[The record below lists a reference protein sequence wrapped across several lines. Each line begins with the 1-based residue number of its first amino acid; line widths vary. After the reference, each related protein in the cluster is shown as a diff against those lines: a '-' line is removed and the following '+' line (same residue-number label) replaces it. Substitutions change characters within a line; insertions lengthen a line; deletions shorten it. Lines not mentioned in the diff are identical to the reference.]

1 MVFCRRI
8 SGFAGLAAAFL
19 ITGCASKAP
28 SGPLLPPSIGN
39 GHGSQYGNYAAE
51 PDGEFTGEH
60 GERCVAFNWDRPIGG
75 GLAIRIRSA
84 SCDSAERPGWMTC
97 HDISRTVIP
106 IAESNLAVRG
116 E

>member
-1 MVFCRRI
+1 MAWCWRGPGIIAFA
-8 SGFAGLAAAFL
+8 AGLILA
-19 ITGCASKAP
+19 GCTAKPPA
-28 SGPLLPPSIGN
+28 GPVLPPSVGN

-51 PDGEFTGEH
+51 PDGEFVGDH
-60 GERCVAFNWDRPIGG
+60 GERCVAFNWDRPIGN

-84 SCDSAERPGWMTC
+84 SCDSAERPGWMVC

-106 IAESNLAVRG
+106 IAESNLAGRQ